1 MDFFSCGP
9 RPVLH
14 ESGPAPSAAR
24 RDTFDFSGTF
34 DDSADSP
41 AAGGRQYEKLM
52 TDFTKEFYIP
62 GEDGRDR
69 HAEEEVPSPVELP
82 VLDEPAPVKPAGIST
97 RITGGLLG
105 VIFIVTWIMGG
116 FGVGLFVVANF
127 ILLTALYAITTG
139 RGSWARLLTRKLIA
153 AAVGVAV
160 LLFLLC
166 AAISPQHRDDP
177 GAAPNGSHTS
187 HAPADKPKK

>member
-1 MDFFSCGP
+1 MEFFPSGP

-14 ESGPAPSAAR
+14 EGGPARPEAR
-24 RDTFDFSGTF
+24 GDTFDFSGTF
-34 DDSADSP
+34 DAADEP
-41 AAGGRQYEKLM
+41 ASGQRYEKLM

-62 GEDGRDR
+62 GEDGKDR
-69 HAEEEVPSPVELP
+69 YAEDVPPPVELP
-82 VLDEPAPVKPAGIST
+82 PAEERAPVKPAGIST

-127 ILLTALYAITTG
+127 ILLTALYTITTG
-139 RGSWARLLTRKLIA
+139 RGSWARLMSRKLIA
-153 AAVGVAV
+153 AAVGIAV

-166 AAISPQHRDDP
+166 AAISPQHRDDATP
-177 GAAPNGSHTS
+177 DDTTQTTPAKPAPT
-187 HAPADKPKK
+187 AKK